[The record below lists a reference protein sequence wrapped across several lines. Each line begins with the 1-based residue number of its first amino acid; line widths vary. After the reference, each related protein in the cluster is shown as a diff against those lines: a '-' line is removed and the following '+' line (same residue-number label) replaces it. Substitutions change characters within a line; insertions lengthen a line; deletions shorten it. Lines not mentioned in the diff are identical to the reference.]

1 MSLGRCFHRLSFPQV
16 FWNLSFELAE
26 SGRRGRRILPPFL
39 GGAALQGESELTDSV
54 TEEGKGVRRQSR
66 QSPNSFVFLQPGA
79 DPGAPEALPPSL
91 EHASN

>member
-16 FWNLSFELAE
+16 FWNLSFQLAE
-26 SGRRGRRILPPFL
+26 SGRRGRGILPPFL

-54 TEEGKGVRRQSR
+54 TEEGIG
-66 QSPNSFVFLQPGA
+66 PGA

>member
-1 MSLGRCFHRLSFPQV
+1 MSLRRL

-26 SGRRGRRILPPFL
+26 SGRRGRGNPS
-39 GGAALQGESELTDSV
+39 ALLRRDSV

-66 QSPNSFVFLQPGA
+66 QSPNSFVFLQPGT